1 MSKEKIFSLRKGFT
15 FSFEDEGNTI
25 DAWFSAFSGLE
36 KVYVNGDLISSQRN
50 LSTDSTNSF
59 NVGANEYS
67 TNLNVASLLKGPFLC
82 TLSKNGDAYRR
93 QRLLFPKAKPSSK
106 WKSFLVSF
114 LLFLVLGILFGLARS
129 YWQLPSESIYIFIAV
144 LSVIVFPFYSEK
156 YKGTG
161 PVIEN
166 EKIV

>member
-1 MSKEKIFSLRKGFT
+1 MSKEKTFSLRKGFT
-15 FSFEDEGNTI
+15 FSFEDEGSTI
-25 DAWFSAFSGLE
+25 DAWFSAFTGLE
-36 KVYVNGDLISSQRN
+36 KVYVNGELISSQRN

-59 NVGANEYS
+59 NIGVNQYS
-67 TNLNVASLLKGPFLC
+67 TNLNAESILKGPFVC
-82 TLSKNGDAYRR
+82 TLSKNGDAYKR

-106 WKSFLVSF
+106 GMSFLVSF
-114 LLFLVLGILFGLARS
+114 LLFLVLGVLFGLARS

-144 LSVIVFPFYSEK
+144 LSLMAFPFYSRK

-166 EKIV
+166 EEIV

>member
-1 MSKEKIFSLRKGFT
+1 MSKEKTFSLRKGFS

-36 KVYVNGDLISSQRN
+36 KVYVNEELISSQRN

-59 NVGANEYS
+59 NIGVNEYS
-67 TNLNVASLLKGPFLC
+67 TNLNAVSLLKGPFVC
-82 TLSKNGDAYRR
+82 TLSKNGDAYKR
-93 QRLLFPKAKPSSK
+93 QRLLFPKATPSSK
-106 WKSFLVSF
+106 GMSFLISF
-114 LLFLVLGILFGLARS
+114 MLFIVLGVLFGLARS

-144 LSVIVFPFYSEK
+144 LSVIAFPFYSRK

-161 PVIEN
+161 LVIEN
-166 EKIV
+166 EEIV